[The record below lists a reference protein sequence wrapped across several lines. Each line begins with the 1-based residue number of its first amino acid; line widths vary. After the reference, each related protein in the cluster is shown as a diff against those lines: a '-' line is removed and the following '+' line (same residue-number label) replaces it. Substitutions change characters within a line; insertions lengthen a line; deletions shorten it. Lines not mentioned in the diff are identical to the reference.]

1 MTWGSFGILHVASLF
16 FAVGLIAGLW
26 YLLKN
31 KSQKTQII
39 TLFILSLSGIAAII
53 FNLVKWGSPIE
64 YLPFHMC
71 SITAL
76 LLPVAILTRGKTLS
90 NLLLIWLLGA
100 IIALTLNTQQADYE
114 IFSATFAFYYF
125 PHVFEAGIPILMF
138 KLKLWKK
145 DFRAIPVSV
154 CLTWG
159 IYTIVHLINL
169 ALNHL
174 VSVKGL
180 VDWAG
185 DPIFLNYM
193 YSMKPVVPFMELF
206 WKVIPHEYFY
216 LVFAVPILVVYLT
229 LVYLPQIIAAIRAKK
244 AQHT

>member
-1 MTWGSFGILHVASLF
+1 MLWGSFGIVHISSL
-16 FAVGLIAGLW
+16 VLGIGMMIGLY

-31 KSQKTQII
+31 KSQKTQLI

-53 FNLVKWGSPIE
+53 FNLIKWGSPIE

-71 SITAL
+71 SITAI
-76 LLPVAILTRGKTLS
+76 LLPIAIIVRKPALS

-100 IIALTLNTQQADYE
+100 IIALTLNTQQAEFE
-114 IFSATFAFYYF
+114 IFSATFAFYFF

-138 KLKLWKK
+138 KLGLWKK
-145 DFRAIPVSV
+145 EARAIPASIA
-154 CLTWG
+154 LTWG
-159 IYTIVHLINL
+159 IYTLVHFINL
-169 ALNHL
+169 ALNHY
-174 VSVKGL
+174 VEVKGL

-185 DPIFLNYM
+185 KPIFLNYM

-216 LVFAVPILVVYLT
+216 LAFAIPILTVYLGI
-229 LVYLPQIIAAIRAKK
+229 VYLPEIIRAIK
-244 AQHT
+244 AKRA